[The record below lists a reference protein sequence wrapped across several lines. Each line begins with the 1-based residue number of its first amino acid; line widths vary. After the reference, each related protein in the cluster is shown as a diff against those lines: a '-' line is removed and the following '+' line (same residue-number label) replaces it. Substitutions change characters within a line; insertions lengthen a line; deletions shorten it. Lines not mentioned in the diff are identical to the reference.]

1 MKKLFWIVS
10 AVGLISLM
18 IGAAGMDSESLTVPV
33 VMAVVGGVLLMIG
46 GKGLEHYE
54 QHNSR

>member
-10 AVGLISLM
+10 AVGIISLM
-18 IGAAGMDSESLTVPV
+18 LGAAGMDSESLMVPV
-33 VMAVVGGVLLMIG
+33 VMVVVGAVLLLIG

-54 QHNSR
+54 QYNS

>member
-18 IGAAGMDSESLTVPV
+18 IGAAGMDSASLKVPV
-33 VMAVVGGVLLMIG
+33 VMVVVGGVLLLIG
-46 GKGLEHYE
+46 GKGLEHYG
-54 QHNSR
+54 HFDS

>member
-18 IGAAGMDSESLTVPV
+18 IGAAGMDSESLTVPIA
-33 VMAVVGGVLLMIG
+33 MAVVGAVLLLIG

-54 QHNSR
+54 QHNS

>member
-33 VMAVVGGVLLMIG
+33 VMAVVGGVLLLIG

>member
-10 AVGLISLM
+10 AVGLVSLM
-18 IGAAGMDSESLTVPV
+18 IGAAGMDSESLMVPV
-33 VMAVVGGVLLMIG
+33 VMVIVGCVLLLIG

-54 QHNSR
+54 GFDS

>member
-33 VMAVVGGVLLMIG
+33 VMVIVGAVLLLIG

-54 QHNSR
+54 QHNS

>member
-18 IGAAGMDSESLTVPV
+18 IGAAGMDSASLTVPV
-33 VMAVVGGVLLMIG
+33 AMVIVGGVLLLIG

-54 QHNSR
+54 GFNS

>member
-1 MKKLFWIVS
+1 MKRLFWIVA

-18 IGAAGMDSESLTVPV
+18 IGAAGMDSESLMVPV
-33 VMAVVGGVLLMIG
+33 VMVVVGAVLLLIG

-54 QHNSR
+54 GFDS

>member
-18 IGAAGMDSESLTVPV
+18 IGAAGMDSASLKVPV
-33 VMAVVGGVLLMIG
+33 VMVVVGGVLLLIG
-46 GKGLEHYE
+46 GKGLEHYG
-54 QHNSR
+54 QFDS